1 MTDKKNNHDT
11 HENHSGHK
19 MEDTHGNHKE
29 HSDHKMNNEHG
40 KHSDHKMMDEH
51 DTHSGHKM
59 SNNKKEHSAH
69 KMRSEHGE
77 HSHGGHNQQS
87 HHRMMIKDFKK
98 RFWVSLI
105 LTIPVLLL
113 STMIQ
118 SLFGIRDTLQFNQ
131 ENYLI
136 FAFSSIIYFY
146 GGLPFLKGIYSEL
159 KKRQP
164 GMMTLIAVA
173 ITVSYAY
180 SSYIALADSGNG
192 FFWELA
198 TLIDIMLLGH
208 WIEMRSILSASK
220 ALEELAKLLP
230 NIAHRV
236 SEYGDIADVELTEI
250 NVNDKILI
258 KPGEKIPSDG
268 DIIEGISSVNESML
282 TGESRPVSK
291 KKGDKIIAGSIN
303 GEGSLTIEVKQVGND
318 TFLSKVI
325 DLVNKAQ
332 ESKSKTQNLAN
343 KAALILTIIAIFA
356 GVVTFFIWEFFTTQ
370 NFAFAIER
378 TVTVMVITC
387 PHALGLAVPLVV
399 AVSTGIAAKN
409 GFLIRNRTAFE
420 NARNITAVVFDKT
433 GTLTEGKFGVTDII
447 SFEEGYERD
456 EILKYAAALESNS
469 QHPIA
474 TGIKDAAEDSYKIQD
489 FESITGKGVKGNV
502 NGKSTLI
509 VSPNYADEMNLSYN
523 KNVVSELQKKGF
535 TTVLLVIENKAIG
548 VISLGDK
555 IREDSKSAIDQLHK
569 MDIKCVMITGDNKKT
584 AEFVAKELGLDEYF
598 AEVMP
603 EAKSSKIKELQ
614 DRGLITAMIGD
625 GVNDAPALAQ
635 ADVGIAIGAGSDVA
649 IETADI
655 ILIKNNP
662 QDVVSV
668 ISMAKSTYKK
678 MVQNL
683 WWATGYNVFAIP
695 LAAGV
700 LFSYGILLSPAL
712 GAGLMT
718 LSTIIVAINAKL
730 LKI

>member
-1 MTDKKNNHDT
+1 MTDKKENQDGHD
-11 HENHSGHK
+11 
-19 MEDTHGNHKE
+19 
-29 HSDHKMNNEHG
+29 
-40 KHSDHKMMDEH
+40 
-51 DTHSGHKM
+51 
-59 SNNKKEHSAH
+59 EHSAH
-69 KMRSEHGE
+69 KKRDEHGE
-77 HSHGGHNQQS
+77 HSNGGHNQQS

-118 SLFGIRDTLQFNQ
+118 TLLGIRDTLQFNQ
-131 ENYLI
+131 EDYLI

-173 ITVSYAY
+173 ITVSYVY

-236 SEYGDIADVELTEI
+236 SENGDITDVELTEI

-268 DIIEGISSVNESML
+268 EVIEGNSSVNESML

-303 GEGSLTIEVKQVGND
+303 SEGSLTIEVKQVGND

-343 KAALILTIIAIFA
+343 KAALILTIIAIFS
-356 GVVTFFIWEFFTTQ
+356 GVITFFIWEFFTTQ

-433 GTLTEGKFGVTDII
+433 GTLTEGKFGVTDVI
-447 SFEEGYERD
+447 SFEDGFDRN

-474 TGIKDAAEDSYKIQD
+474 SGIKDAAEDSYKIQD

-502 NGKSTLI
+502 NGKSALI
-509 VSPNYADEMNLSYN
+509 ISPNYADEMNLSYN
-523 KNVVSELQKKGF
+523 KNIVGELQKKGY
-535 TTVLLVIENKAIG
+535 TSVLLVIENKAIG

-655 ILIKNNP
+655 ILIKNKP
-662 QDVVSV
+662 QDVVSI

-683 WWATGYNVFAIP
+683 WWATGYNVIAIP

>member
-1 MTDKKNNHDT
+1 MTDKKENQDGHD
-11 HENHSGHK
+11 
-19 MEDTHGNHKE
+19 
-29 HSDHKMNNEHG
+29 
-40 KHSDHKMMDEH
+40 
-51 DTHSGHKM
+51 
-59 SNNKKEHSAH
+59 EHSAH
-69 KMRSEHGE
+69 KKRDEHGE
-77 HSHGGHNQQS
+77 HSNGGHNQQS

-118 SLFGIRDTLQFNQ
+118 TLLGIRDTLQFNQ
-131 ENYLI
+131 EDYLI

-173 ITVSYAY
+173 ITVSYVY

-236 SEYGDIADVELTEI
+236 SENGDITDVELTEI

-268 DIIEGISSVNESML
+268 EVIEGNSSVNESML

-303 GEGSLTIEVKQVGND
+303 SEGSLTIEVKQVGND

-343 KAALILTIIAIFA
+343 KAALILTIIAIFS
-356 GVVTFFIWEFFTTQ
+356 GVITFFIWEFFTTQ

-433 GTLTEGKFGVTDII
+433 GTLTEGKFGVTDVI
-447 SFEEGYERD
+447 SFEDDYDRN

-474 TGIKDAAEDSYKIQD
+474 SGIKDATEDSYKIQD

-502 NGKSTLI
+502 NGKSALI
-509 VSPNYADEMNLSYN
+509 ISPNYANEMNLSYN
-523 KNVVSELQKKGF
+523 KNIVGELQKKGY
-535 TTVLLVIENKAIG
+535 TSVLLVIEDKAIG

-584 AEFVAKELGLDEYF
+584 AEFVSKELGLDEYF

-655 ILIKNNP
+655 ILIKNKP
-662 QDVVSV
+662 QDVVSI

-683 WWATGYNVFAIP
+683 WWATGYNVIAIP

>member
-1 MTDKKNNHDT
+1 
-11 HENHSGHK
+11 
-19 MEDTHGNHKE
+19 
-29 HSDHKMNNEHG
+29 
-40 KHSDHKMMDEH
+40 
-51 DTHSGHKM
+51 
-59 SNNKKEHSAH
+59 
-69 KMRSEHGE
+69 
-77 HSHGGHNQQS
+77 
-87 HHRMMIKDFKK
+87 
-98 RFWVSLI
+98 
-105 LTIPVLLL
+105 
-113 STMIQ
+113 
-118 SLFGIRDTLQFNQ
+118 
-131 ENYLI
+131 
-136 FAFSSIIYFY
+136 
-146 GGLPFLKGIYSEL
+146 
-159 KKRQP
+159 
-164 GMMTLIAVA
+164 
-173 ITVSYAY
+173 
-180 SSYIALADSGNG
+180 
-192 FFWELA
+192 
-198 TLIDIMLLGH
+198 
-208 WIEMRSILSASK
+208 
-220 ALEELAKLLP
+220 
-230 NIAHRV
+230 
-236 SEYGDIADVELTEI
+236 
-250 NVNDKILI
+250 
-258 KPGEKIPSDG
+258 
-268 DIIEGISSVNESML
+268 
-282 TGESRPVSK
+282 
-291 KKGDKIIAGSIN
+291 
-303 GEGSLTIEVKQVGND
+303 QVGND

-356 GVVTFFIWEFFTTQ
+356 GVITFFIWEFFTTQ

-433 GTLTEGKFGVTDII
+433 GTLTEGKFGVTDVI
-447 SFEEGYERD
+447 SFEDDYDRN

-474 TGIKDAAEDSYKIQD
+474 SGIKDATEDSYKIQD

-502 NGKSTLI
+502 NGKSALI
-509 VSPNYADEMNLSYN
+509 ISPNYANEMNLSYN
-523 KNVVSELQKKGF
+523 KNIVGELQKKGY
-535 TTVLLVIENKAIG
+535 TSVLLVIEDKAIG

-584 AEFVAKELGLDEYF
+584 AEFVSKELGLDEYF

-655 ILIKNNP
+655 ILIKNKP
-662 QDVVSV
+662 QDVVSI

-683 WWATGYNVFAIP
+683 WWATGYNVIAIP

>member
-1 MTDKKNNHDT
+1 MTDKKENQDGHD
-11 HENHSGHK
+11 
-19 MEDTHGNHKE
+19 
-29 HSDHKMNNEHG
+29 
-40 KHSDHKMMDEH
+40 
-51 DTHSGHKM
+51 
-59 SNNKKEHSAH
+59 EHSAH
-69 KMRSEHGE
+69 KKRDEHGE
-77 HSHGGHNQQS
+77 HSNGGHNQQS

-118 SLFGIRDTLQFNQ
+118 TLLGIRDTLQFNQ
-131 ENYLI
+131 EDYLI

-173 ITVSYAY
+173 ITVSYVY

-236 SEYGDIADVELTEI
+236 SENGDITDVELTEI

-268 DIIEGISSVNESML
+268 EVIEGNSSVNESML

-303 GEGSLTIEVKQVGND
+303 SEGSLTIEVKQVGND

-343 KAALILTIIAIFA
+343 KAALILTIIAIFS
-356 GVVTFFIWEFFTTQ
+356 GVITFFIWEFFTTQ

-387 PHALGLAVPLVV
+387 
-399 AVSTGIAAKN
+399 
-409 GFLIRNRTAFE
+409 
-420 NARNITAVVFDKT
+420 
-433 GTLTEGKFGVTDII
+433 
-447 SFEEGYERD
+447 
-456 EILKYAAALESNS
+456 
-469 QHPIA
+469 
-474 TGIKDAAEDSYKIQD
+474 
-489 FESITGKGVKGNV
+489 
-502 NGKSTLI
+502 
-509 VSPNYADEMNLSYN
+509 
-523 KNVVSELQKKGF
+523 
-535 TTVLLVIENKAIG
+535 
-548 VISLGDK
+548 
-555 IREDSKSAIDQLHK
+555 
-569 MDIKCVMITGDNKKT
+569 
-584 AEFVAKELGLDEYF
+584 
-598 AEVMP
+598 
-603 EAKSSKIKELQ
+603 
-614 DRGLITAMIGD
+614 
-625 GVNDAPALAQ
+625 
-635 ADVGIAIGAGSDVA
+635 
-649 IETADI
+649 
-655 ILIKNNP
+655 
-662 QDVVSV
+662 
-668 ISMAKSTYKK
+668 
-678 MVQNL
+678 
-683 WWATGYNVFAIP
+683 
-695 LAAGV
+695 
-700 LFSYGILLSPAL
+700 
-712 GAGLMT
+712 
-718 LSTIIVAINAKL
+718 
-730 LKI
+730 

>member
-11 HENHSGHK
+11 HENHSGNK
-19 MEDTHGNHKE
+19 MEDTHGDHKE
-29 HSDHKMNNEHG
+29 HSDHKM
-40 KHSDHKMMDEH
+40 KD
-51 DTHSGHKM
+51 
-59 SNNKKEHSAH
+59 A
-69 KMRSEHGE
+69 
-77 HSHGGHNQQS
+77 HGGHNLQS
-87 HHRMMIKDFKK
+87 HHRMMIRDFKK

-113 STMIQ
+113 SNMIQ
-118 SLFGIRDTLQFNQ
+118 TLLGIRDTLQFNQ

-136 FAFSSIIYFY
+136 FTFSSIIYFY

-236 SEYGDIADVELTEI
+236 SENGDITDVELTEI

-268 DIIEGISSVNESML
+268 EVIEGNSSVNESML
-282 TGESRPVSK
+282 TGESKPVSK

-325 DLVNKAQ
+325 SLVNKAQ

-356 GVVTFFIWEFFTTQ
+356 GVITFFIWEFFTTQ

-433 GTLTEGKFGVTDII
+433 GTLTEGKFGVTDVI
-447 SFEEGYERD
+447 SFEDGFDRN

-474 TGIKDAAEDSYKIQD
+474 SGIKDAAEDSYKIQD

-502 NGKSTLI
+502 NGKSALI
-509 VSPNYADEMNLSYN
+509 ISPNYADEMNLSYN
-523 KNVVSELQKKGF
+523 KNIVGELQKKGY
-535 TTVLLVIENKAIG
+535 TSVLLVIENKAIG

-655 ILIKNNP
+655 ILIKNKP
-662 QDVVSV
+662 QDVVSI

-683 WWATGYNVFAIP
+683 WWATGYNVIAIP

>member
-1 MTDKKNNHDT
+1 MTDKKENQDGHD
-11 HENHSGHK
+11 
-19 MEDTHGNHKE
+19 
-29 HSDHKMNNEHG
+29 
-40 KHSDHKMMDEH
+40 
-51 DTHSGHKM
+51 
-59 SNNKKEHSAH
+59 EHSAH
-69 KMRSEHGE
+69 KKRDEHGE
-77 HSHGGHNQQS
+77 HSNGGHNQQS

-118 SLFGIRDTLQFNQ
+118 TLLGIRDTLQFNQ
-131 ENYLI
+131 EDYLI

-173 ITVSYAY
+173 ITVSYVY

-236 SEYGDIADVELTEI
+236 SENGDITDVELTEI

-268 DIIEGISSVNESML
+268 EVIEGNSSVNESML

-303 GEGSLTIEVKQVGND
+303 SEGSLTIEVKQVGND

-356 GVVTFFIWEFFTTQ
+356 GVITFFIWEFFTTQ

-433 GTLTEGKFGVTDII
+433 GTLTEGKFGVTDVI
-447 SFEEGYERD
+447 SFEDDYDRN

-474 TGIKDAAEDSYKIQD
+474 SGIKDATEDSYKIQD

-502 NGKSTLI
+502 NGKSALI
-509 VSPNYADEMNLSYN
+509 ISPNYANEMNLSYN
-523 KNVVSELQKKGF
+523 KNIVGELQKKGY
-535 TTVLLVIENKAIG
+535 TSVLLVIENKAIG

-655 ILIKNNP
+655 ILIKNKP
-662 QDVVSV
+662 QDVVSI

-683 WWATGYNVFAIP
+683 WWATGYNVIAIP

>member
-236 SEYGDIADVELTEI
+236 SEYGDITDVELTEI

>member
-1 MTDKKNNHDT
+1 MTDKKENQDGHD
-11 HENHSGHK
+11 
-19 MEDTHGNHKE
+19 
-29 HSDHKMNNEHG
+29 
-40 KHSDHKMMDEH
+40 
-51 DTHSGHKM
+51 
-59 SNNKKEHSAH
+59 EHSAH
-69 KMRSEHGE
+69 KMRDEHGE
-77 HSHGGHNQQS
+77 HSNGGHNQQS

-118 SLFGIRDTLQFNQ
+118 TLLGIRDTLQFNQ
-131 ENYLI
+131 EDYLI

-173 ITVSYAY
+173 ITVSYVY

-236 SEYGDIADVELTEI
+236 SENGDITDVELTEI

-268 DIIEGISSVNESML
+268 EVIEGNSSVNESML

-356 GVVTFFIWEFFTTQ
+356 GVITFFIWEFFTTQ

-433 GTLTEGKFGVTDII
+433 GTLTEGKFGVTDVI
-447 SFEEGYERD
+447 SFEDDYDRN

-474 TGIKDAAEDSYKIQD
+474 SGIKDAAEDSYKIQD

-502 NGKSTLI
+502 NGKSALI
-509 VSPNYADEMNLSYN
+509 ISPNYADEMNLSYN
-523 KNVVSELQKKGF
+523 KNIVGELQKKGY
-535 TTVLLVIENKAIG
+535 TSVLLVIENKAIG

-655 ILIKNNP
+655 ILIKDKP

-683 WWATGYNVFAIP
+683 WWATGYNVVAIP

-700 LFSYGILLSPAL
+700 LFTYGILLSPAL

>member
-1 MTDKKNNHDT
+1 MTDKKENQDGHD
-11 HENHSGHK
+11 
-19 MEDTHGNHKE
+19 
-29 HSDHKMNNEHG
+29 
-40 KHSDHKMMDEH
+40 
-51 DTHSGHKM
+51 
-59 SNNKKEHSAH
+59 EHSAH
-69 KMRSEHGE
+69 KKRDEHGE
-77 HSHGGHNQQS
+77 HSNGGHNQQS

-118 SLFGIRDTLQFNQ
+118 TLLGIRDTLQFNQ
-131 ENYLI
+131 EDYLI

-173 ITVSYAY
+173 ITVSYVY

-236 SEYGDIADVELTEI
+236 SENGDITDVELTEI

-268 DIIEGISSVNESML
+268 EVIEGNSSVNESML

-303 GEGSLTIEVKQVGND
+303 SEGSLTIEVKQVGND

-356 GVVTFFIWEFFTTQ
+356 GVITFFIWEFFTTQ

-433 GTLTEGKFGVTDII
+433 GTLTEGKFGVTDVI
-447 SFEEGYERD
+447 SFEDGFDRN

-474 TGIKDAAEDSYKIQD
+474 SGIKDAAEDSYKIQD

-502 NGKSTLI
+502 NGKSALI
-509 VSPNYADEMNLSYN
+509 ISPNYADEMNLSYN
-523 KNVVSELQKKGF
+523 KNIVGELQKKGY
-535 TTVLLVIENKAIG
+535 TSVLLVIENKAIG

-655 ILIKNNP
+655 ILIKNKP
-662 QDVVSV
+662 QDVVSI

-683 WWATGYNVFAIP
+683 WWATGYNVIAIP